1 MTEISATNNTATM
14 CHKHAHRRQNIRPR
28 HWSQA
33 SCTAHEHFQMQLQP
47 AKPSAPNKP
56 TTTSIQFAFVKIAYA
71 RYLRTNTHFAT
82 RHLCL
87 AWCTN
92 LKSKIAIGL
101 VAQWIRH
108 RPTEP
113 GIAGS
118 SPAGVSVHIDFNSRL
133 SNMT

>member
-14 CHKHAHRRQNIRPR
+14 CHKHAHRRQIIRPR

-47 AKPSAPNKP
+47 AKPSAPNEP

-87 AWCTN
+87 ARCIN
-92 LKSKIAIGL
+92 LKSKIAIGP

-108 RPTEP
+108 RPMEP

-118 SPAGVSVHIDFNSRL
+118 SPARVSVHIDFNSRL